1 MNSKTYSQKQVAFA
15 ERVSKAM
22 ASVPEEKR
30 SMLEIIVES
39 VMIGASITSSPMS
52 ERPGAGGIQHG

>member
-15 ERVSKAM
+15 ERVSKAL

-39 VMIGASITSSPMS
+39 VMIGASITSSPIS
-52 ERPGAGGIQHG
+52 ERPGA